1 MISFVLFVCI
11 VLLCI
16 GSNIESFSFT
26 FMGAAGLI
34 LPENKRTTNYSLI
47 SLGKI
52 IKFKFKIRN

>member
-47 SLGKI
+47 SLGKNN
-52 IKFKFKIRN
+52 KI